1 MTYERFLKI
10 TLELKKQDEI
20 VSSLYQNKVDLLEF
34 VDPYHSVVSEL
45 IEEVYGKEGYDWWSW
60 FCYESDY
67 GTKGVCAWDEKG
79 NPICYSFE
87 STWEFL
93 ENLIKC

>member
-10 TLELKKQDEI
+10 TISLKKQDEA
-20 VSSLYQNKVDLLEF
+20 VSALYDSKVDLLEF
-34 VDPYHSVVSEL
+34 VDPYHSVVAEL

-67 GTKGVCAWDEKG
+67 GTKGIGAWDEKG

-87 STWEFL
+87 STWEYL
-93 ENLIKC
+93 ESLIKC